1 MLAGHERADEQQ
13 PDCRHG
19 RRRNRAKRPGGD
31 QPDAYTDAN
40 SDSDADSN
48 ADSHTHT
55 HADADANSDSD
66 ADSNADSDADSDAD
80 SHTHADAD
88 ANPDSDSNA
97 DSHTHADAD
106 AHPHTATGHTLLA
119 GVLEEPPH
127 GLRHVLPA
135 GAWLDVQRALHR
147 PHLPRQ

>member
-48 ADSHTHT
+48 ADSHTH
-55 HADADANSDSD
+55 ADADANSDSD
-66 ADSNADSDADSDAD
+66 ADSN
-80 SHTHADAD
+80 
-88 ANPDSDSNA
+88 
-97 DSHTHADAD
+97 ADAD

-135 GAWLDVQRALHR
+135 GAWLDVRRALHR